1 MTEVSL
7 KYIRVDN
14 VNEAEHK
21 AVELA
26 LEKHPNAIIYTDS
39 MSAVKALNI
48 KTVYHI
54 PRAENIA
61 NLVVRSGSEM
71 VKSKAPHGIE

>member
-39 MSAVKALNI
+39 MSAVKALDI
-48 KTVYHI
+48 KTVHHI